1 MQSQLHYFG
10 LGEIMYREKIRE
22 YYDHLSRSYRKVA
35 DFIMSNY
42 YEVSFMTAA
51 QLAFAVGVDTTT
63 VVRFSQRL
71 GYNGYPELL
80 GDVREQVKAEI
91 YASYRPQEL
100 TPTDPA
106 GIFKD
111 RMIHEQHNLK
121 QMLTHMPPEH
131 IEQIATMFRQA
142 HHIMLVAEGYA
153 EAVAEMTAQQL
164 RHRGLS
170 AEYVSNDAVK
180 KAAALMNLTTN
191 TLVIGISATSYGTHV
206 ARALELARLKGCT
219 TLGII
224 GALASPVN
232 RVSDRVIYAPTDVAG
247 PLPSIVALVAALAG
261 IVQIV
266 GSNNS
271 IDVEQHLTEF
281 NQAYQFLTRPDLQD
295 LDEGDDDK

>member
-1 MQSQLHYFG
+1 
-10 LGEIMYREKIRE
+10 MYREKIRE

-80 GDVREQVKAEI
+80 NDVREQVKAEI

-100 TPTDPA
+100 AATDPA
-106 GIFKD
+106 GVFRD

-121 QMLTHMPPEH
+121 QMLTHMPPEQ
-131 IEQIATMFRQA
+131 IEQIAAMFRETE
-142 HHIMLVAEGYA
+142 HVVLIAEGYA

-170 AEYVSNDAVK
+170 AEYVSNDTVK
-180 KAAALMNLTTN
+180 KAAVLMNLN
-191 TLVIGISATSYGTHV
+191 PDTLVIGVSATAYGTHV
-206 ARALELARLKGCT
+206 ARALELARLKGCQ
-219 TLGII
+219 TLGVI

-232 RVSDRVIYAPTDVAG
+232 RVSDHVIYAPTDVAG

-261 IVQIV
+261 MVQIANKE
-266 GSNNS
+266 SATN
-271 IDVEQHLTEF
+271 VEQHLIEF
-281 NQAYQFLTRPDLQD
+281 NQAYQFLAQPDRQELED
-295 LDEGDDDK
+295 GEDGG